1 MVRRKRDTR
10 SLNNSRASQSKKSET
25 HVLVNKR
32 GFRKSHAL
40 REIRHYRK
48 SVNLL
53 IPKLPFT
60 RLVRDIMIDLFPRSG
75 INRIQASALQALQEA
90 TEAYIVQFFEDC
102 ILLTQHANRVTLQV
116 RDMILM
122 RRLRGRDDIINR

>member
-1 MVRRKRDTR
+1 MV
-10 SLNNSRASQSKKSET
+10 
-25 HVLVNKR
+25 
-32 GFRKSHAL
+32 
-40 REIRHYRK
+40 
-48 SVNLL
+48 
-53 IPKLPFT
+53 
-60 RLVRDIMIDLFPRSG
+60 DLFPRSG
-75 INRIQASALQALQEA
+75 INRIQVSALQALQEA

>member
-25 HVLVNKR
+25 HVLVDKR
-32 GFRKSHAL
+32 RFRKSHAL

-102 ILLTQHANRVTLQV
+102 ILLTQHANRVTLQI